1 MPKIRLIR
9 HAPGAPGL
17 RLLGLGPRWHL
28 CHGLQQLQKL
38 LNLHTF
44 WAEGRSLH
52 QIQYMLG
59 KSSVVVTLWADSD
72 LIGFG
77 RAHSDGAYR
86 AVLWDVVVAETQQ
99 KRGYGRQIVEAL
111 LSSPQIKRVE
121 KVYLMTSRSRKF
133 YETIGF
139 KAVEGQTLMMK
150 V

>member
-17 RLLGLGPRWHL
+17 RLLGLGPRWHF
-28 CHGLQQLQKL
+28 CHSLQQLQKL

-52 QIQYMLG
+52 QIQQMLAT
-59 KSSVVVTLWADSD
+59 SSVVVTLWADSD

-77 RAHSDGAYR
+77 RAHSDGVYR
-86 AVLWDVVVAETQQ
+86 AVLWDVVVAKTQQ

-111 LSSPQIKRVE
+111 LSSPQLRRVE
-121 KVYLMTSRSRKF
+121 KVYLMTSRSQGF
-133 YETIGF
+133 YESIGF
-139 KAVEGQTLMMK
+139 EEVSNQALMRK
-150 V
+150 T